1 MGNLKMPQ
9 LNTIQLSGRLA
20 RDAEMKYT
28 STGKALLKNAI
39 AVDQGFG
46 DKKTTEFYNIKAW
59 EKVAER
65 IEPFARKGAPV
76 IISGRLTMERWENR
90 EGVVIEKPCI
100 DVYQM
105 YTLEWPDDNGGN
117 QQTPPRATQ
126 SAHDEAKSNGYQQ
139 QPEQEDDIPF

>member
-9 LNTIQLSGRLA
+9 LNTVQLSGRLV

-59 EKVAER
+59 EKTAER
-65 IEPFARKGAPV
+65 IEPLVRKGAPV

-90 EGVVIEKPCI
+90 EGVVVEKPCI
-100 DVYQM
+100 DVYQLN
-105 YTLEWPDDNGGN
+105 TLEWPDDNGDTE
-117 QQTPPRATQ
+117 QSQPRSTQ
-126 SAHDEAKSNGYQQ
+126 HDTAKANGYA
-139 QPEQEDDIPF
+139 PDAEQDDIPF

>member
-1 MGNLKMPQ
+1 MANLKMPQ
-9 LNTIQLSGRLA
+9 LNTVQLSGRLA
-20 RDAEMKYT
+20 RDAEIKYT
-28 STGKALLKNAI
+28 STGKAMLKNAI

-65 IEPFARKGAPV
+65 IEPLVRKGTPV

-105 YTLEWPDDNGGN
+105 YALEWHDDNGGS
-117 QQTPPRATQ
+117 QKAAPQATQ
-126 SAHDEAKSNGYQQ
+126 DAHSEAKSNGYAPP
-139 QPEQEDDIPF
+139 QPEDDLPF